1 MSGYSHLTAEER
13 DRLAGLMAD
22 CLSLRSIAKAL
33 GRAASTISRELRRNA
48 LDSGAYRPHVAD
60 GAYMLRRQRKAIET
74 DAKLA
79 AYVTDRLT
87 EGWTPEQVAGRLR
100 LGIEPGLRAVCA
112 ETIYGWIYRAAQK
125 TERLWRFLTRRHARR
140 RKRHGRTSRD
150 TIAEKIHISQRSE
163 VADARETAGHREAD
177 LVICKRSRPV
187 LVLHERKT
195 RITLMSRLAG
205 KTAAETIAAMTAA
218 FRRLDPRMRGSV
230 TFDNDTCFARHT
242 LLRGMLS
249 PPPISATPM
258 RAGRRAGSRTPTAAS
273 DDGCPAA
280 PTSTRS
286 AKPTSRRS
294 P

>member
-22 CLSLRSIAKAL
+22 GLSLRSIARAL

-60 GAYMLRRQRKAIET
+60 GAYMLRRQRAAVLET

-79 AYVTDRLT
+79 AYVTDRLG
-87 EGWTPEQVAGRLR
+87 EGWTPEQIAGRLR
-100 LGIEPGLRAVCA
+100 LGIETGLRAVCA
-112 ETIYGWIYRAAQK
+112 ETIYGWIYRAGQK
-125 TERLWRFLTRRHARR
+125 AERLWRFLTRRHARR
-140 RKRHGRTSRD
+140 RKRHGRASRD

-163 VADARETAGHREAD
+163 DADARETVGTGLSAMRASPAGLQEAD

-195 RITLMSRLAG
+195 RITLMTRLAG

-218 FRRLDPRMRGSV
+218 FRRLDPRMRGSFV
-230 TFDNDTCFARHT
+230 GKTVHWTVF
-242 LLRGMLS
+242 
-249 PPPISATPM
+249 
-258 RAGRRAGSRTPTAAS
+258 
-273 DDGCPAA
+273 
-280 PTSTRS
+280 
-286 AKPTSRRS
+286 
-294 P
+294 